1 MFSSKE
7 SFVFSESKRRRKE
20 KKMDRTEGW
29 SKREIDISERRR
41 KRGEGIG
48 LGERI
53 KNCSSLRTWKNRW
66 SRGKKREGGIR
77 RRFNRTGLGRDCAV
91 PGVEGNG
98 SRPLG
103 LRYIPSYFLRSHRWR
118 PVMDV
123 ENSITRDLWLPTVGY
138 IYCRSISFWPPQ
150 FPSPRITGNVRY
162 LISVANTR
170 LARVSA
176 STLRILRKK
185 GKKKHLVCFLWLVSL
200 QKEDG
205 KTDVTERTGGGGT
218 RLRIIRVTDSSGING
233 RTDRCFIAVRRFVL
247 QDRSF

>member
-7 SFVFSESKRRRKE
+7 SFVFSESKRRRRKE

-150 FPSPRITGNVRY
+150 FPSPPHHGERSISNIGCEYAFGSSFCLYSSNSSKKKKEKKNTLFVSFDPFRY
-162 LISVANTR
+162 KKKTER
-170 LARVSA
+170 RM
-176 STLRILRKK
+176 LRK
-185 GKKKHLVCFLWLVSL
+185 GRGEGAHVWELSVL
-200 QKEDG
+200 Q
-205 KTDVTERTGGGGT
+205 TVQVLTGGQTG
-218 RLRIIRVTDSSGING
+218 
-233 RTDRCFIAVRRFVL
+233 VL
-247 QDRSF
+247 